1 MPPAVPHPTP
11 PFARLL
17 LTVCLVA
24 ACQEA
29 FAANTDMQLK
39 TSGKLSAPMAKV
51 QALEGP
57 TFFEADLIQGHA
69 DRDVEASG
77 QVVIHNLRERL
88 EADWLR
94 YDQRTDEAHAKG
106 GVVFQQG
113 QGRVEGKEL
122 RLKLT
127 DRLGAMTDV
136 RYELH
141 SEAKTPGGRDAVAR
155 GQAKTLHFQGGERY
169 QLDEATYTTCPVGQ
183 QDWVLKTDE
192 LKLDYVASLGSARK
206 VRVEYMDTPILYAP
220 WMDFSLDDKRKSG
233 FLAPSYGVSSERGL
247 ELVVPWYWNIAPNR
261 DATLIPRLM
270 TKRGLQLGGEFRY
283 LEENYRGDLGL
294 EFLPNDQVAN
304 RDRYLGVWRH
314 SHRLDQHWS
323 ASVDLEGVSDD
334 NYFVDLSNQVN
345 QTSQVNLPRQVA
357 LSYDL
362 GWLKAKGLVQGFQTL
377 QDPAAPIFEPY
388 RRLPQLTLVAG
399 REVDGR
405 HTLQW
410 DVGGE
415 FVYFDRAN
423 SDGVQGR
430 RFHVNPSVSF
440 PLRTAFATVT
450 PKLGWYFTRYDLD
463 DTTVLQRDT
472 LDRLTVQNPTGT
484 IAMPAGG
491 FASTTR
497 SMPMFSLDSSLVL
510 ERDDR
515 YFGKGFIQTLEPRLY
530 YLYIPYRNQDRI
542 PVFDTGLGDLSMDQ
556 LFSENQYI
564 GTDRINDANQLT
576 MAVTSRFLEQE
587 NGAERLA
594 VTLGQRYYLSGQK
607 VVLPGQAPRGRNST
621 DLLALVT
628 GQLNDKLRVSSGLQF
643 NTDDGAV
650 AKANFGG
657 AWRDGP
663 GRVLNVDYRYTN
675 SRYATSVKQ
684 VDISA
689 QWPLAPKWYGMG
701 RLNYSLQDSRLVEG
715 LAGVEYNAG
724 CWSLRGVVQRL
735 ATTEN
740 AVSNAFFLQLELR
753 GLTKLGPN
761 PLDILK
767 RSISGYAKS
776 DEFDLP

>member
-17 LTVCLVA
+17 LTVCLAA
-24 ACQEA
+24 ACQAA
-29 FAANTDMQLK
+29 FAADGDMRLK
-39 TSGKLSAPMAKV
+39 PSGKLSPPMA
-51 QALEGP
+51 QAQPLEGP

-69 DRDVEASG
+69 DREVEASG

-88 EADWLR
+88 EADWLH
-94 YDQRTDEAHAKG
+94 YDQATDEVQAKG
-106 GVVFQQG
+106 GVMFAHG
-113 QGRVEGKEL
+113 QGRVAGREL
-122 RLKLT
+122 KLKLT
-127 DRLGAMTDV
+127 DRLGAMTEV
-136 RYELH
+136 RYELR
-141 SEAKTPGGRDAVAR
+141 SEPKTPGGREAVAR
-155 GQAKTLHFQGGERY
+155 GQAKTLHFQGEGRY
-169 QLDEATYTTCPVGQ
+169 QLDEATYTSCPADK

-192 LKLDYVASLGSARK
+192 LKLDYAASLGSARQ

-283 LEENYRGDLGL
+283 LDENYRGDLGL
-294 EFLPNDQVAN
+294 EFLPNDQVAK

-314 SHRLDQHWS
+314 DQRLDRHWR
-323 ASVDLEGVSDD
+323 ASVDVEGVSDD
-334 NYFVDLSNQVN
+334 DYFVDLSNQVS

-357 LSYDL
+357 LDYDL
-362 GWLKAKGLVQGFQTL
+362 GWLKARGLLQGFQTL

-388 RRLPQLTLVAG
+388 RRLPQFTLAAG
-399 REVDGR
+399 REAGGR
-405 HTLQW
+405 LPLQW

-423 SDGVQGR
+423 NDGVQGR
-430 RFHVNPSVSF
+430 RFHANPSVSF
-440 PLRTAFATVT
+440 PLRTAYATVT

-463 DTTVLQRDT
+463 DATLLQRDT

-491 FASTTR
+491 FASVTR

-530 YLYIPYRNQDRI
+530 YLYIPYRDQSRI
-542 PVFDTGLGDLSMDQ
+542 PVFDTGLADLSMDQ

-607 VVLPGQAPRGRNST
+607 VVLPGQAARGRNST
-621 DLLALVT
+621 DLLALVS
-628 GQLNDKLRVSSGLQF
+628 GQLNDKLRISSGLQF
-643 NTDDGAV
+643 NTDDGAL
-650 AKANFGG
+650 AKSNLGG
-657 AWRDGP
+657 SWRDGP
-663 GRVLNVDYRYTN
+663 GRVLNLDYRYTN
-675 SRYATSVKQ
+675 GRYATAVKQ
-684 VDISA
+684 VDLSA
-689 QWPLAPKWYGMG
+689 QWPLAPRWYGMG
-701 RLNYSLQDSRLVEG
+701 RLNYSLRDSRLVEG

>member
-1 MPPAVPHPTP
+1 MPPAVPHFTP

-17 LTVCLVA
+17 LTLCLAA
-24 ACQEA
+24 ACHEA
-29 FAANTDMQLK
+29 FAAHADMRLK
-39 TSGKLSAPMAKV
+39 PSGKLSPPMS
-51 QALEGP
+51 QAQSLEGP

-69 DRDVEASG
+69 DREVEASG
-77 QVVIHNLRERL
+77 QVILHNLRERMA
-88 EADWLR
+88 ADWLR
-94 YDQRTDEAHAKG
+94 YDQAIDEVHAKG
-106 GVVFQQG
+106 GVVFMQG
-113 QGRVEGKEL
+113 QNRVAGQEL
-122 RLKLT
+122 KLKLT
-127 DRLGAMTDV
+127 DRLGAMTAV

-141 SEAKTPGGRDAVAR
+141 AEPKAPGSRDATAR
-155 GQAKTLHFQGGERY
+155 GQAKTLHFQGEGRY
-169 QLDEATYTTCPVGQ
+169 QLDEATYSSCPADK
-183 QDWVLKTDE
+183 QDWVLKTQE
-192 LKLDYVASLGSARK
+192 LKLDYAASLGTARR
-206 VRVEYMDTPILYAP
+206 VRVEYMDTPILYVP

-247 ELVVPWYWNIAPNR
+247 ELVAPWYWNIAPNR

-270 TKRGLQLGGEFRY
+270 TRRGLQLGGEFRY
-283 LEENYRGDLGL
+283 LEENHRGDLGL
-294 EFLPNDQVAN
+294 ELLPNDQVAN

-314 SHRLDQHWS
+314 SHRLDPHWS
-323 ASVDLEGVSDD
+323 ASVDLEAVSDD
-334 NYFVDLSNQVN
+334 NYFVDLSNQIN
-345 QTSQVNLPRQVA
+345 QTSRVNLPRQVA

-388 RRLPQLTLVAG
+388 RRLPQLVLVAG
-399 REVDGR
+399 RDETGPYPLR
-405 HTLQW
+405 W

-415 FVYFDRAN
+415 FVYFDRPDSVGAQA
-423 SDGVQGR
+423 GVQGR
-430 RFHVNPSVSF
+430 RFHLNPSISS
-440 PLRTAFATVT
+440 PIRTSYATVT

-463 DTTVLQRDT
+463 DSTTSLRDT
-472 LDRLTVQNPTGT
+472 FDRAAPPTP
-484 IAMPAGG
+484 MPSGG
-491 FASTTR
+491 KFTSTTR
-497 SMPMFSLDSSLVL
+497 SMPMFSLDSGLVL

-530 YLYIPYRNQDRI
+530 YLYIPYRDQEHI
-542 PVFDTGLGDLSMDQ
+542 PVFDTGLADLSMDQ

-576 MAVTSRFLEQE
+576 LAVTSRFLEQR

-594 VTLGQRYYLSGQK
+594 VTLGQRYYLSDQK
-607 VVLPGQAPRGRNST
+607 VVLPGQAIRGRNST
-621 DLLALVT
+621 DLLAIVS
-628 GQLNDKLRVSSGLQF
+628 GQLNDRLRISSGLQF
-643 NTDDGAV
+643 NTDDGAM
-650 AKANFGG
+650 AKANVGG
-657 AWRDGP
+657 SWRDGP
-663 GRVLNVDYRYTN
+663 GRVLNADFRYTN
-675 SRYATSVKQ
+675 GRYATAVKQ
-684 VDISA
+684 IDLSA

-701 RLNYSLQDSRLVEG
+701 RLNYSLRDSRLVEG